1 MDEAELLI
9 LGLCVA
15 IPALSVIARLLGI
28 PTHRNT
34 GQSAISAV
42 KRSLAA
48 MRRAPCLGSVQPT

>member
-28 PTHRNT
+28 QRPSIPSSRPN
-34 GQSAISAV
+34 GRWQS
-42 KRSLAA
+42 
-48 MRRAPCLGSVQPT
+48 C